1 MKAFLPIFLLSS
13 IAGSLFAEAP
23 AAPPQAG
30 VPVVSGDYIRY
41 LEEPGQAD
49 RLQTSVVRM
58 SKGNTVVDLVG
69 AVHLADAAYFQNLNE
84 LLKHYDFV
92 LYEMV
97 GGEFQAGTDRAAD
110 PAAAKEMEG
119 VRSLQDAAKS
129 FLGLEFQ
136 LEGIDYTPK
145 NFVHAD
151 VKWDEF
157 NELMVARSQSF
168 SSLFARA
175 MSLSENGGVPG
186 IPNDEAEIAAI
197 MKRLLTAVMTG
208 NSNEIKR
215 TIAPLMSEAE
225 GFITQLEGEDGT
237 VIVGERNRVVME
249 KLAELRATN
258 GSGNY
263 AIFYGAG
270 HMLDLEKRLLADG
283 FQKGRT
289 AWIDAWSMPDSS
301 TAAGQASSGVSPANL
316 LLKLMENNPEILDS
330 IQQLGALLESFSK
343 VVE

>member
-1 MKAFLPIFLLSS
+1 
-13 IAGSLFAEAP
+13 
-23 AAPPQAG
+23 
-30 VPVVSGDYIRY
+30 
-41 LEEPGQAD
+41 
-49 RLQTSVVRM
+49 
-58 SKGNTVVDLVG
+58 
-69 AVHLADAAYFQNLNE
+69 
-84 LLKHYDFV
+84 
-92 LYEMV
+92 
-97 GGEFQAGTDRAAD
+97 
-110 PAAAKEMEG
+110 
-119 VRSLQDAAKS
+119 
-129 FLGLEFQ
+129 
-136 LEGIDYTPK
+136 
-145 NFVHAD
+145 
-151 VKWDEF
+151 
-157 NELMVARSQSF
+157 
-168 SSLFARA
+168 